1 MALVS
6 SNKLAGDVLFIGVGL
21 GGCRLTNSLQKLGY
35 ECYYI
40 NTATGDFDNLED
52 VDTNMTYPIPKS
64 KGCDKNM
71 ELAFNFASDYIS
83 DIHNKI
89 DSSYRKYTHIVFLFS
104 LGGGTGAGIAPS
116 LAQFFAS
123 QYGDSKSVSL
133 FGILPEKLDNAK
145 SAQNALTCL
154 KYIEENCDGVKSKI
168 LLDNSQADKFEINER
183 FAEQIDNLL
192 SLPELQVDKV
202 QANMKSADERETL
215 SLLSTEGYIYIARI
229 DAPTGK
235 HGDNEP
241 YVIEGI
247 EYIPEPEIRDCKEIA
262 VSLSVDNI
270 HDFNPEH
277 LFKCFGR
284 PLSDVKAGINDSETS
299 YAYIFGTSLPQSVVD
314 KLDKW
319 LDEFEEE
326 KKSIENKK
334 VTFGNKERALFKKED
349 PKKSSSNPFAK
360 TTTTLSSNPFAGKD
374 ALPLN
379 NPFTKK

>member
-52 VDTNMTYPIPKS
+52 VDINMTYPIPKS

-123 QYGDSKSVSL
+123 QYGDSKSISL

-154 KYIEENCDGVKSKI
+154 KYIEEQCDGVKSKI
-168 LLDNSQADKFEINER
+168 LLDNSQEDKFEINYQ
-183 FAEQIDNLL
+183 FAKQIDNLL
-192 SLPELQVDKV
+192 ALPEVQVDKV

-215 SLLSTEGYIYIARI
+215 SLLSTEGYVYIARI

-235 HGDNEP
+235 QGDNEP
-241 YVIEGI
+241 YIIEGI
-247 EYIPEPEIRDCKEIA
+247 NYIPEPETKDCKEIA
-262 VSLSVDNI
+262 VSLSIENI

-277 LFKCFGR
+277 LIKCFGR
-284 PLSDVKAGINDSETS
+284 PLSDVKAGINDSDTS
-299 YAYIFGTSLPQSVVD
+299 YAYVFGTSLPQLVVD
-314 KLDKW
+314 KLNEW

-326 KKSIENKK
+326 KKNVENKT
-334 VTFGNKERALFKKED
+334 VVFDNKERGILKKEIS
-349 PKKSSSNPFAK
+349 KKSSTNPFAK
-360 TTTTLSSNPFAGKD
+360 KSIPLSNNPFAGKD

-379 NPFTKK
+379 NPFAKK